1 MDTLAI
7 IVPCYNEQE
16 VILTTIKQI
25 DQLLKGFFSQ
35 DQIKVIIS

>member
-25 DQLLKGFFSQ
+25 DQLLTPLQ
-35 DQIKVIIS
+35 CMQEH